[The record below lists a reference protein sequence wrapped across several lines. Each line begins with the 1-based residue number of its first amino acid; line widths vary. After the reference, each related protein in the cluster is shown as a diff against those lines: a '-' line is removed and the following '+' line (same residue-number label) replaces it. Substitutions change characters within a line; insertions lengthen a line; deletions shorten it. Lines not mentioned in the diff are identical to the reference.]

1 MPLLAI
7 SFLAMGLACTGF
19 PGTLGFI
26 GQELLVN
33 GAVDAFPVM
42 GFAVVIASALT
53 GLAVLRMYF
62 SLFCGRSDV
71 LAHAGLRLGLRR
83 REAWTF
89 VALVIALIGF
99 GLVPRPLVDSRFA
112 ASEDILQLRD
122 VRYRTK
128 IGEQSSGDL
137 PPVRSP

>member
-1 MPLLAI
+1 MPVLAI
-7 SFLAMGLACTGF
+7 SFLILGLACTGF
-19 PGTLGFI
+19 PGTLGFV

-42 GFAVVIASALT
+42 GFAVVAASALT

-62 SLFCGRSDV
+62 SLFCGRPDQ
-71 LAHAGLRLGLRR
+71 LAHAGLRFDVTR

-99 GLVPRPLVDSRFA
+99 GLVPRPLVDSRFV
-112 ASEDILQLRD
+112 ASDEILRQRQLRVIRHAD
-122 VRYRTK
+122 GNQR
-128 IGEQSSGDL
+128 
-137 PPVRSP
+137 